1 MPPEERGDIVVFVA
15 FGLIKQRPLP
25 PGGIHIASLGE
36 NEFHNI
42 TVPVDDGIVQSGV
55 VMPSFLVDIRAF
67 FDE

>member
-36 NEFHNI
+36 YEFDRIKMPIDHCI
-42 TVPVDDGIVQSGV
+42 IQSCV
-55 VMPSFLVDIRAF
+55 VAPSFLVDVSGF
-67 FDE
+67 FG

>member
-36 NEFHNI
+36 YEFDRIKCPLI
-42 TVPVDDGIVQSGV
+42 T
-55 VMPSFLVDIRAF
+55 A
-67 FDE
+67 